1 MDLALVTLQQVG
13 ILFVL
18 IIIGFICGKTGV
30 VTQEGK
36 KVLSNLLVTIIMPAM
51 ILNSYLSSDFN
62 PQVLNNLLLAFGLST
77 AAILFAMAVSFL
89 LTFKMKT
96 NNKKVLWFAFS
107 YSNAAYMG
115 FPLIQGLFGDEG
127 MLYASAFATMFNVIV
142 WSVGYAVMSGE
153 TKGKQIAKSVSKSP
167 VTYAVIL
174 GLVIYLCRIPLPTVI
189 KQPISLVG
197 SMTTPLSMI
206 IIGVMIA
213 GSKVKSILGNKEVW
227 LSVAV
232 RLVLIPA
239 ITFGL
244 FYLFGIGGM
253 VGSVILIQAAC
264 PTAATTSVLAIQFG
278 HDESVGAGT
287 VVLSTIC
294 SIVTLTVFA
303 LLLQMLG

>member
-18 IIIGFICGKTGV
+18 IMLGFVCGKAGV

-36 KVLSNLLVTIIMPAM
+36 KILSNLLVTIIMPAM
-51 ILNSYLSSDFN
+51 VLNSYLSEFN
-62 PQVLNNLLLAFGLST
+62 PQVLSNLLLAFGLST
-77 AAILFAMAVSFL
+77 VAILLAMAISFL
-89 LTFKMKT
+89 LTVKMKSQ
-96 NNKKVLWFAFS
+96 NKKVLWFAFS
-107 YSNAAYMG
+107 FSNAAYMG
-115 FPLIQGLFGDEG
+115 FPLVKGLFGDEG
-127 MLYASAFATMFNVIV
+127 MLYASAFVTMFNVIV
-142 WSVGYAVMSGE
+142 WSVGYAVISGE
-153 TKGKQIAKSVSKSP
+153 MKAKQIAKSVGKNP

-174 GLVIYLCRIPLPTVI
+174 GLVLYLGRIPIPEVI

-232 RLVLIPA
+232 RLILIPA

-244 FYLFGIGGM
+244 FYLLGIGGI
-253 VGSVILIQAAC
+253 VASVILIQAAC
-264 PTAATTSVLAIQFG
+264 PTAATTSVLAIQFN

-287 VVLSTIC
+287 VVLTTVL

-303 LLLQMLG
+303 VLLTMLG

>member
-1 MDLALVTLQQVG
+1 
-13 ILFVL
+13 
-18 IIIGFICGKTGV
+18 
-30 VTQEGK
+30 
-36 KVLSNLLVTIIMPAM
+36 MPAM
-51 ILNSYLSSDFN
+51 ILNSYLSEFD

-77 AAILFAMAVSFL
+77 VAILLAMAVSVL
-89 LTFKMKT
+89 IIFKMKSQ
-96 NNKKVLWFAFS
+96 NKKVLWFAFS
-107 YSNAAYMG
+107 FSNAAYMG
-115 FPLIQGLFGDEG
+115 FPLVKGLFGDEG
-127 MLYASAFATMFNVIV
+127 LLYASAFATMFNVIV

-153 TKGKQIAKSVSKSP
+153 MNAKQVAKSVGKNP

-174 GLVIYLCRIPLPTVI
+174 GLIIYLGRIPVPEVI

-206 IIGVMIA
+206 IIGAMIA
-213 GSKVKSILGNKEVW
+213 GSKVKAILGNKEVW

-232 RLVLIPA
+232 RLVLIPI

-253 VGSVILIQAAC
+253 VASVVLIQAAC
-264 PTAATTSVLAIQFG
+264 PTAATTSVLAIQFN

-294 SIVTLTVFA
+294 SIVTLTIFA
-303 LLLQMLG
+303 MLLQML

>member
-1 MDLALVTLQQVG
+1 MNLALITLQQVG
-13 ILFVL
+13 ILFIL
-18 IIIGFICGKTGV
+18 IILGFICGKTGV
-30 VTQEGK
+30 VTTEGK

-51 ILNSYLSSDFN
+51 ILNSYMSEFN
-62 PQVLNNLLLAFGLST
+62 PNVLSNLLLAFGLST
-77 AAILFAMAVSFL
+77 AAIVFAMAVSFL
-89 LTFKMKT
+89 LTFQMKSK
-96 NNKKVLWFAFS
+96 NKTVLWFAFS
-107 YSNAAYMG
+107 FSNAAYMG

-127 MLYASAFATMFNVIV
+127 MLYASAFATMFNIIV

-153 TKGKQIAKSVSKSP
+153 LEAKQIAKSVSKSP

-174 GLVIYLCRIPLPTVI
+174 GLVIYLCRIPVPQVL

-213 GSKVKSILGNKEVW
+213 GSKIKAILGNKEVW
-227 LSVAV
+227 LTVAV

-239 ITFGL
+239 VTFGA

-264 PTAATTSVLAIQFG
+264 PTAATTSVLAIQFN

-303 LLLQMLG
+303 LLLQLLG

>member
-13 ILFVL
+13 ILFIL

-30 VTQEGK
+30 VTAEGK

-51 ILNSYLSSDFN
+51 ILNSYLSEFD

-77 AAILFAMAVSFL
+77 VAILLAMAVSFL
-89 LTFKMKT
+89 LTFKRKSS
-96 NNKKVLWFAFS
+96 NKKVLWFAFS
-107 YSNAAYMG
+107 FSNAAYMG
-115 FPLIQGLFGDEG
+115 FPLIKGLFGDEG
-127 MLYASAFATMFNVIV
+127 LLYASAFATMFNVIV

-153 TKGKQIAKSVSKSP
+153 MKAKQVAKSVGKNP

-174 GLVIYLCRIPLPTVI
+174 GLIIYLGRIPVPEVI

-206 IIGVMIA
+206 IIGAMIA
-213 GSKVKSILGNKEVW
+213 GSNVKSILGNKEVW

-232 RLVLIPA
+232 RLVLIPSL
-239 ITFGL
+239 TFGL
-244 FYLFGIGGM
+244 FYLLGIGGM
-253 VGSVILIQAAC
+253 VASVVLIQAAC
-264 PTAATTSVLAIQFG
+264 PTAATTSVLAIQFN

-303 LLLQMLG
+303 MLLQMLG

>member
-1 MDLALVTLQQVG
+1 MDLAFVTLQQVG
-13 ILFVL
+13 ILFIL

-30 VTQEGK
+30 VTAEGK

-51 ILNSYLSSDFN
+51 ILNSYLSEFDPN
-62 PQVLNNLLLAFGLST
+62 VLNNLLLAFGLST
-77 AAILFAMAVSFL
+77 VAMLLAMAVSFL
-89 LTFKMKT
+89 LVFKLKT
-96 NNKKVLWFAFS
+96 PNKKVLWFAFS
-107 YSNAAYMG
+107 FSNAAYMG
-115 FPLIQGLFGDEG
+115 FPLVKGLFGDEG
-127 MLYASAFATMFNVIV
+127 LLYASAFATMFNVIV

-153 TKGKQIAKSVSKSP
+153 MNVKQVAKSVGKNP

-174 GLVIYLCRIPLPTVI
+174 GLIIYLGRIPVPEVM

-197 SMTTPLSMI
+197 AMTTPLSMI
-206 IIGVMIA
+206 IIGAMIA
-213 GSKVKSILGNKEVW
+213 GSKVKAILGNKEVW

-232 RLVLIPA
+232 RLVLIPV

-244 FYLFGIGGM
+244 FYLLGIGGM
-253 VGSVILIQAAC
+253 VASVVLIQAAC
-264 PTAATTSVLAIQFG
+264 PTAATTSVLAIQFN

-294 SIVTLTVFA
+294 SIVTLTIFA

>member
-13 ILFVL
+13 ILFIL

-30 VTQEGK
+30 VTAEGK

-51 ILNSYLSSDFN
+51 ILNSYLSEFD

-77 AAILFAMAVSFL
+77 VAILLAMAISFL
-89 LTFKMKT
+89 VIFKTKT
-96 NNKKVLWFAFS
+96 SNKKVLWFACSF
-107 YSNAAYMG
+107 SNAAYMG
-115 FPLIQGLFGDEG
+115 FPLVKGLFGDEG
-127 MLYASAFATMFNVIV
+127 LLYASAFATMFNVIV

-153 TKGKQIAKSVSKSP
+153 MNAKQVAKSVGKNP

-174 GLVIYLCRIPLPTVI
+174 GLIIYLGRIPVPEVI

-197 SMTTPLSMI
+197 AMTTPLSMI
-206 IIGVMIA
+206 IIGAMIA
-213 GSKVKSILGNKEVW
+213 GSKVKAILGNKEVW
-227 LSVAV
+227 LSVVV
-232 RLVLIPA
+232 RLVLIPV

-244 FYLFGIGGM
+244 FYVLGIGGM
-253 VGSVILIQAAC
+253 VASVVLIQAAC

>member
-1 MDLALVTLQQVG
+1 MELALVTLQQVG
-13 ILFVL
+13 ILFIL

-36 KVLSNLLVTIIMPAM
+36 KILSNLLVTIIMPAM

-62 PQVLNNLLLAFGLST
+62 TEVLNNLLLAFGLST

-89 LTFKMKT
+89 LTFKMKSP
-96 NNKKVLWFAFS
+96 NKKVLWFAFS

-174 GLVIYLCRIPLPTVI
+174 GLVIYLCRIPIPTVI
-189 KQPISLVG
+189 KQPINLVG
-197 SMTTPLSMI
+197 AMTTPLSMI

-303 LLLQMLG
+303 LLLQVLG

>member
-13 ILFVL
+13 ILFIL

-30 VTQEGK
+30 VTAEGK

-51 ILNSYLSSDFN
+51 ILNSYLSEFD

-77 AAILFAMAVSFL
+77 VAILLAMAVSFL
-89 LTFKMKT
+89 LTFKLKSS
-96 NNKKVLWFAFS
+96 NRKVLWFAFS
-107 YSNAAYMG
+107 FSNAAYMG
-115 FPLIQGLFGDEG
+115 FPLVKGLFGDEG
-127 MLYASAFATMFNVIV
+127 LLYASAFATMFNVIV

-153 TKGKQIAKSVSKSP
+153 MKAKQVAKSVGKNP

-174 GLVIYLCRIPLPTVI
+174 GLIIYLGRIPVPEVI

-206 IIGVMIA
+206 IIGAMIA
-213 GSKVKSILGNKEVW
+213 GSNVKSILGNKEVW

-232 RLVLIPA
+232 RLVLIPSL
-239 ITFGL
+239 TFGL
-244 FYLFGIGGM
+244 FYLLGIGGM
-253 VGSVILIQAAC
+253 VASVVLIQAAC
-264 PTAATTSVLAIQFG
+264 PTAATTSVLAIQFN

-303 LLLQMLG
+303 MLLQMLS

>member
-13 ILFVL
+13 ILFIL

-30 VTQEGK
+30 VTAEGK

-51 ILNSYLSSDFN
+51 ILNSYLSEFD

-77 AAILFAMAVSFL
+77 VAILLAMAVSFL
-89 LTFKMKT
+89 LTFKRKSS
-96 NNKKVLWFAFS
+96 NRKVLWFAFS
-107 YSNAAYMG
+107 FSNAAYMG
-115 FPLIQGLFGDEG
+115 FPLVKGLFGEEG
-127 MLYASAFATMFNVIV
+127 LLYASAFATMFNVIV

-153 TKGKQIAKSVSKSP
+153 MKAKQVAKSVGKNP

-174 GLVIYLCRIPLPTVI
+174 GLIIYLGRIPVPEVI

-206 IIGVMIA
+206 IIGAMIA
-213 GSKVKSILGNKEVW
+213 GSNVKSILGNKEVW

-232 RLVLIPA
+232 RLVLIPSL
-239 ITFGL
+239 TFGL
-244 FYLFGIGGM
+244 FYLLGIGGM
-253 VGSVILIQAAC
+253 VASVVLIQAAC
-264 PTAATTSVLAIQFG
+264 PTAATTSVLAIQFN

-303 LLLQMLG
+303 MLLQMLS

>member
-13 ILFVL
+13 ILFIL

-30 VTQEGK
+30 VTAEGK
-36 KVLSNLLVTIIMPAM
+36 KVLSNLLVIIIMPAM
-51 ILNSYLSSDFN
+51 ILNSYLSEFD

-77 AAILFAMAVSFL
+77 VAILLAMAISFLVSF
-89 LTFKMKT
+89 KT
-96 NNKKVLWFAFS
+96 KTPNKKVLWFACSF
-107 YSNAAYMG
+107 SNAAYMG
-115 FPLIQGLFGDEG
+115 FPLVKGLFGDEG
-127 MLYASAFATMFNVIV
+127 LLYASAFATMFNVIV

-153 TKGKQIAKSVSKSP
+153 MKAKQVAKSVGKNP

-174 GLVIYLCRIPLPTVI
+174 GLIIYLGRIPVPEVV

-197 SMTTPLSMI
+197 AMTTPLSMI
-206 IIGVMIA
+206 IIGAMIA
-213 GSKVKSILGNKEVW
+213 GSKVKAILGNKEVW
-227 LSVAV
+227 LSVVV
-232 RLVLIPA
+232 RLVLIPV

-244 FYLFGIGGM
+244 FYILGIGGM
-253 VGSVILIQAAC
+253 VASVVLIQAAC

-294 SIVTLTVFA
+294 SIVTLTIFA

>member
-1 MDLALVTLQQVG
+1 MDLAFVTLQQVG
-13 ILFVL
+13 ILFIL

-30 VTQEGK
+30 VTAEGK

-51 ILNSYLSSDFN
+51 ILNSYLSEFDPN
-62 PQVLNNLLLAFGLST
+62 VLNNLLLAFGLST
-77 AAILFAMAVSFL
+77 VAMLLAMAVSFL
-89 LTFKMKT
+89 LVFKLKT
-96 NNKKVLWFAFS
+96 PNKKVLWFSFS
-107 YSNAAYMG
+107 FSNAAYMG
-115 FPLIQGLFGDEG
+115 FPLVKGLFGDEG
-127 MLYASAFATMFNVIV
+127 LLYASAFATMFNVIV

-153 TKGKQIAKSVSKSP
+153 MNVKQVAKSVGKNP

-174 GLVIYLCRIPLPTVI
+174 GLIIYLGRIPVPEVM

-197 SMTTPLSMI
+197 AMTTPLSMI
-206 IIGVMIA
+206 IIGAMIA
-213 GSKVKSILGNKEVW
+213 GSKVKAILGNKEVW

-232 RLVLIPA
+232 RLVLIPV

-244 FYLFGIGGM
+244 FYLLGIGGM
-253 VGSVILIQAAC
+253 VASVVLIQAAC
-264 PTAATTSVLAIQFG
+264 PTAATTSVLAIQFN

-294 SIVTLTVFA
+294 SIVTLTIFA

>member
-13 ILFVL
+13 ILFIL

-30 VTQEGK
+30 VTAEGK

-51 ILNSYLSSDFN
+51 ILNSYLSEFD

-77 AAILFAMAVSFL
+77 VAILLAMAVSFL
-89 LTFKMKT
+89 LTFKRKSS
-96 NNKKVLWFAFS
+96 NKKVLWFAFS
-107 YSNAAYMG
+107 FSNAAYMG
-115 FPLIQGLFGDEG
+115 FPLIKGLFGDEG
-127 MLYASAFATMFNVIV
+127 LLYASAFATMFNVIV

-153 TKGKQIAKSVSKSP
+153 MKAKQVAKSVGKNP

-174 GLVIYLCRIPLPTVI
+174 GLIIYLGRIPVPEVI

-206 IIGVMIA
+206 IIGAMIA
-213 GSKVKSILGNKEVW
+213 GSNVKSILGNKEVW

-232 RLVLIPA
+232 RLVLIPSL
-239 ITFGL
+239 TFGL
-244 FYLFGIGGM
+244 FYLLGIGGM
-253 VGSVILIQAAC
+253 VASVVLIQAAC
-264 PTAATTSVLAIQFG
+264 PTAATTSVLAIQFN

-303 LLLQMLG
+303 MLLQMLS